1 MYTTVEYTE
10 EKLKRIKYKKY
21 IQVLMKLKLKRNE
34 DELRGATRDLR
45 KELSG
50 RKKLAGRHVNMKN
63 EWWKKKCPTYP

>member
-1 MYTTVEYTE
+1 
-10 EKLKRIKYKKY
+10 
-21 IQVLMKLKLKRNE
+21 MKVKLKRNE

-63 EWWKKKCPTYP
+63 EWWKKNVRLTPK